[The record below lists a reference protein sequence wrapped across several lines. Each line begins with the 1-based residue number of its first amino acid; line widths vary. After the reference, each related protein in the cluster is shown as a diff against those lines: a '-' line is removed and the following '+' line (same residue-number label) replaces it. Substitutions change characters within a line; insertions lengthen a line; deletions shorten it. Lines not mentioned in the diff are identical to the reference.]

1 MKTLDINLAK
11 NVEIFNF
18 PDGQPHVNVKNIEEG
33 DDVEVICSMTS
44 SNKILELLQISNAL
58 DNIFAR
64 KKVLTIPYLMGAR
77 YDRTM
82 LPGDSFDLKV
92 IANLINSCG
101 FEKVILF
108 DPHSSVSTA
117 LINNC
122 IEVTNKALVT
132 VYGMSDQAVLICPD
146 AGAAKKIPDYM
157 KWNKSF
163 VDVVY
168 CTKKRDLSTGS
179 LSITVLEPEKC
190 RGKDCVIIDDICDG
204 GGTFV
209 GIAKQILPKSL
220 TLIISHGIFSK
231 GFSLLEEHFDDIFT
245 SDSLC
250 ANYDD
255 SQKILSVN
263 LRSDLRL
270 IAEGKA

>member
-44 SNKILELLQISNAL
+44 SNKVLELLQVSNAL

-77 YDRTM
+77 YDRIM

-122 IEVTNKALVT
+122 IEVTNKDFVEFYTA
-132 VYGMSDQAVLICPD
+132 SDEAILICPD
-146 AGAAKKIPDYM
+146 AGCAKKIPDYM
-157 KWNKSF
+157 EWNDRF

-204 GGTFV
+204 GGTFL
-209 GIAKQILPKSL
+209 GIAKQILPESL
-220 TLIISHGIFSK
+220 TLIVSHGIFSK
-231 GFSLLEEHFDDIFT
+231 GFVELEKHFSAIIT
-245 SDSLC
+245 SDSFC
-250 ANYDD
+250 
-255 SQKILSVN
+255 SQYEGSQRVCSVPTRAFLSQQGV
-263 LRSDLRL
+263 RS
-270 IAEGKA
+270 

>member
-1 MKTLDINLAK
+1 MKTIDINLGI

-18 PDGQPHVNVKNIEEG
+18 PDGQPHVNIKSIKEGEE
-33 DDVEVICSMTS
+33 VEVICSMTS
-44 SNKILELLQISNAL
+44 SNKVLELLQVSNAL

-77 YDRTM
+77 YDRVM

-101 FEKVILF
+101 FEKVVLF

-122 IEVTNKALVT
+122 VEVTNKNLVT
-132 VYGMSDQAVLICPD
+132 VYGMSDDAVLICPD

-163 VDVVY
+163 VEVVF
-168 CTKKRDLSTGS
+168 CTKKRDLSTGD
-179 LSITVLEPEKC
+179 LTITVLEPEKC
-190 RGKDCVIIDDICDG
+190 RGRDCVIVDDICDG
-204 GGTFV
+204 GGTFI
-209 GIAKQILPKSL
+209 GIAKQILPKHL
-220 TLIISHGIFSK
+220 TLIVSHGIFSK
-231 GFSLLEEHFDDIFT
+231 GFSELEKWFDDIFT
-245 SDSLC
+245 TDSLC

-255 SQKILSVN
+255 SQNILSVN
-263 LRSDLRL
+263 LRQDLSLHAGVSR
-270 IAEGKA
+270 